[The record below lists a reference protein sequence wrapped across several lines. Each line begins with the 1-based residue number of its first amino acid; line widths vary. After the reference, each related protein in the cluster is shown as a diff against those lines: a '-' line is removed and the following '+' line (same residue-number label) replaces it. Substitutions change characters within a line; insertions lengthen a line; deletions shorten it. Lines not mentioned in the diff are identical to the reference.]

1 MSRSKHLAVKQDQY
15 KPITHIA
22 FIMDGNGRW
31 AKKRL
36 MPRSFG
42 HREGVKRIKETL
54 YLCLDYHIK
63 VMTLFCF
70 STENWKR
77 DQKEI
82 DYLFSLFDEFFQTDI
97 VELNEQ
103 GCKVNVMGEI
113 TRLPL
118 STQQY
123 IKEAKEITKNN
134 DKIILN
140 ICLNYGG
147 RDEIVAASRQLAA
160 EVQMGTLKWQDIDEQ
175 VFENH
180 MMCAGLPPVD
190 VMVRTS
196 GEQRISNFV
205 LWELAYAELIFINEP
220 WPDFKKEQFI
230 RVLEE
235 FTKRDRRFGGIDYGN
250 Q

>member
-1 MSRSKHLAVKQDQY
+1 MEEQISTSNY
-15 KPITHIA
+15 KPIDHIA

-31 AKKRL
+31 AQARK

-42 HREGVKRIKETL
+42 HREGVKRIQDTVNLCKEFN
-54 YLCLDYHIK
+54 IK

-77 DQKEI
+77 DKEEI
-82 DYLFSLFDEFFQTDI
+82 DQLFKMFDDFFSK
-97 VELNEQ
+97 ELPELHKNNIQ
-103 GCKVNVMGEI
+103 IRIMGEMD
-113 TRLPL
+113 RLPK

-123 IKEAKEITKNN
+123 AQNAINTTKDN
-134 DKIILN
+134 DGIILN

-147 RDEIVAASRQLAA
+147 RDEIVDACKKIASKVKEGLIKI
-160 EVQMGTLKWQDIDEQ
+160 EDITENI
-175 VFENH
+175 FEDH
-180 MMCAGLPPVD
+180 MMSHGLPPVD

-205 LWELAYAELIFINEP
+205 LWELAYAELIFIKEP
-220 WPDFKKEQFI
+220 WPDFKREQFL

-235 FTKRDRRFGGIDYGN
+235 FTKRDRRFGGVKYGN
-250 Q
+250 

>member
-1 MSRSKHLAVKQDQY
+1 MEEQISTSNY
-15 KPITHIA
+15 KPIDHIA

-31 AKKRL
+31 AQARK

-42 HREGVKRIKETL
+42 HREGVKRIQDTVNLCKEFN
-54 YLCLDYHIK
+54 IK

-77 DQKEI
+77 DKEEI
-82 DYLFSLFDEFFQTDI
+82 DQLFKMFDDFFSK
-97 VELNEQ
+97 ELPELHKNNIQ
-103 GCKVNVMGEI
+103 IRIMGEMD
-113 TRLPL
+113 RLPK

-123 IKEAKEITKNN
+123 AQNAINTTKDN
-134 DKIILN
+134 DGIILN

-147 RDEIVAASRQLAA
+147 RDEIVDACKKIASKVKEGL
-160 EVQMGTLKWQDIDEQ
+160 LKIEDITENI
-175 VFENH
+175 FEDH
-180 MMCAGLPPVD
+180 MMSHGLPPVD

-205 LWELAYAELIFINEP
+205 LWELAYAELIFIKEP
-220 WPDFKKEQFI
+220 WPDFKREQFL

-235 FTKRDRRFGGIDYGN
+235 FTKRDRRFGGVKYGN
-250 Q
+250 